1 MADLPVAPVAK
12 IAKNHGAERVG
23 RDAAEELRRAA
34 EEYIAE
40 LSVEAAKLAR
50 HAGRK
55 TIKAED
61 VRLAM
66 DRLEH

>member
-1 MADLPVAPVAK
+1 MAKLPVAPVAK

-34 EEYIAE
+34 ENRIAE
-40 LSVEAAKLAR
+40 LAIEASKLAR

-66 DRLEH
+66 ERLK